1 MKALWHERRDLLYN
15 FTSSENLVVAY
26 SVKNPF
32 SFENMV
38 DYMEN
43 LESLIKNN
51 IPFSDFAGNTGVTAI
66 AM

>member
-1 MKALWHERRDLLYN
+1 M
-15 FTSSENLVVAY
+15 AY